1 MVRIP
6 SSRIFTAGIYPD
18 SLLTQT
24 MTKSRQVQALVK
36 YLQRPNATHL
46 RTISMVNKTAKTM
59 FTIFR
64 MNINSSL
71 SCRLMSSKQRE
82 RLQQK
87 KMKFSWLWI
96 SLKLDWFTS
105 NFALLDSKALPKTT
119 LTLKNQILIY
129 FIRIELL
136 PLEQVEFC
144 NTNCAKKLQ

>member
-1 MVRIP
+1 MTEFNLVRIS

-87 KMKFSWLWI
+87 KKEIFMVMNIIKI
-96 SLKLDWFTS
+96 G
-105 NFALLDSKALPKTT
+105 
-119 LTLKNQILIY
+119 LIY
-129 FIRIELL
+129 FK
-136 PLEQVEFC
+136 FC
-144 NTNCAKKLQ
+144 SSRFKSFAKNNFNS